1 MITYQELYGADSDG
15 NRGHLI
21 TEHEIEDSDYTTIHT
36 QVLDQLMDLD
46 PDDPIPETMDIIL
59 IDPISEEDITF
70 TIYTKDYQ

>member
-1 MITYQELYGADSDG
+1 MITYSELYGADIDG

-21 TEHEIEDSDYTTIHT
+21 TEHEIEDSDYTTIHE
-36 QVLDQLMDLD
+36 QVLEQLMDLD

-59 IDPISEEDITF
+59 IDPISEDDITF

>member
-1 MITYQELYGADSDG
+1 MITYQELYGADIDG
-15 NRGHLI
+15 NRGQFI
-21 TEHEIEDSDYTTIHT
+21 TEHEIEDSDYTTIHE

-46 PDDPIPETMDIIL
+46 PDDPIPKTMDIIL